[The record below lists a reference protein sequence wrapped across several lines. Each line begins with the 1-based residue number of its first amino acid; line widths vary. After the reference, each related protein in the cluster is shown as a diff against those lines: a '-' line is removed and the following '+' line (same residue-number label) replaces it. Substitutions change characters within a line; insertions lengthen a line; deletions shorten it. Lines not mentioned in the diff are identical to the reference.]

1 MTTFFFVRHGV
12 TSHTGHKLSGWM
24 PGIHLN
30 DDGRRQAEAAAA
42 QLIDVKF
49 KAIYS
54 SPIERCFETA
64 EIIAAPHRMKVQ
76 TDDALGEVEYGKW
89 TDRSL
94 KSLMRTKLWT
104 TVQRWP
110 AAMRFP
116 EGETLRAVQAR
127 AVDAV
132 EDLKAKHPKGPVC
145 CVSHGDVI
153 KLVVAHY
160 LGVHIDLYQR
170 IMIGPASVSIVALG
184 EYGPA
189 ILSLN
194 SQPVAAPEKNP
205 AASLPG
211 EPA

>member
-1 MTTFFFVRHGV
+1 
-12 TSHTGHKLSGWM
+12 M

-30 DDGRRQAEAAAA
+30 DEGRRQAEAAAA
-42 QLIDVKF
+42 QLATVTF
-49 KAIYS
+49 KAVYS
-54 SPIERCFETA
+54 SPIERCYETA
-64 EIIAAPHRMKVQ
+64 EMIAARHSQPVE
-76 TDDALGEVEYGKW
+76 TDDALGEVEYGRW

-127 AVDAV
+127 AVDAI
-132 EDLKAKHPKGPVC
+132 EDIKSSYPKGSVC

-153 KLVVAHY
+153 KLVLAHY

-170 IMIGPASVSIVALG
+170 IVIGPASISIVSLG
-184 EYGPA
+184 EYGPHVSA
-189 ILSLN
+189 LN
-194 SQPVAAPEKNP
+194 SMPAALAPGAKQK
-205 AASLPG
+205 ASLPG
-211 EPA
+211 DKA